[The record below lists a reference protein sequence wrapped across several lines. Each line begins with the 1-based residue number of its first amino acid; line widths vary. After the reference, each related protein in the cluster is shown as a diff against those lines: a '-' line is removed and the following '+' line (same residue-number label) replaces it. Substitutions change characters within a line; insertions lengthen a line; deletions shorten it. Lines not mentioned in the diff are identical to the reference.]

1 MSKQIHST
9 LIPRLFRSRN
19 ILLDILA
26 RQGYKTEDYK
36 EFSINEIANMEKNKQ
51 LDMLMERDDGRKV
64 YVKYHLTTKLRPNHI
79 YEFTDDL
86 FNLEKLIEKTD
97 DFIIIA
103 KDPPNDTLTK
113 LMTTLY
119 NTDNIYFNIF
129 GINKLLFNA
138 LDHKLVPPHRVIAD
152 SEVETLMNEK
162 QITQLSEFPEIDRFD
177 IVATLIGLRPGQIC
191 EIIRSSK
198 TSISTKY
205 YRLCY

>member
-1 MSKQIHST
+1 MSKQINST

-19 ILLDILA
+19 ILLDILE
-26 RQGYKTEDYK
+26 RQGYKTEEYK

-51 LDMLMERDDGRKV
+51 LDMLMERGDGRKV

-97 DFIIIA
+97 DFVIIA

-152 SEVETLMNEK
+152 SEIETLMNEK
-162 QITQLSEFPEIDRFD
+162 QITRLSEFPEID
-177 IVATLIGLRPGQIC
+177 RPGQIC

>member
-1 MSKQIHST
+1 MSKQINST

-19 ILLDILA
+19 ILLDILE
-26 RQGYKTEDYK
+26 RQGYKTEEYK

-51 LDMLMERDDGRKV
+51 LDMLMERGDGRKV

-97 DFIIIA
+97 DFVIIA

-119 NTDNIYFNIF
+119 NTDNIYFNY
-129 GINKLLFNA
+129 
-138 LDHKLVPPHRVIAD
+138 V
-152 SEVETLMNEK
+152 
-162 QITQLSEFPEIDRFD
+162 ITQFIFKNL
-177 IVATLIGLRPGQIC
+177 V
-191 EIIRSSK
+191 
-198 TSISTKY
+198 
-205 YRLCY
+205 

>member
-1 MSKQIHST
+1 
-9 LIPRLFRSRN
+9 
-19 ILLDILA
+19 LDILE
-26 RQGYKTEDYK
+26 RQGYKTEEYK

-51 LDMLMERDDGRKV
+51 LDMLMERGDGRKV

-103 KDPPNDTLTK
+103 KDKPNDTLTK

-138 LDHKLVPPHRVIAD
+138 LDHTLVPPHRVLPD
-152 SEVETLMNEK
+152 SEIENLMKEK
-162 QITQLSEFPEIDRFD
+162 QITRMSEFPEIDRFD

-198 TSISTKY
+198 TSISAKY